1 MQQAG
6 DHIVHVVS
14 SAARISG
21 RPYLKVK
28 QFVQQA
34 SKKKKKKKEKKRK
47 KKERKLMSQRLLI
60 LVLLGYAKAS
70 HIKGRDA
77 KLVPA
82 SL

>member
-28 QFVQQA
+28 QFVQEA
-34 SKKKKKKKEKKRK
+34 SQKKKE
-47 KKERKLMSQRLLI
+47 ERKLMSQRLLI

>member
-28 QFVQQA
+28 QFVQEA
-34 SKKKKKKKEKKRK
+34 SQKK
-47 KKERKLMSQRLLI
+47 RKLMSQRLLI

>member
-28 QFVQQA
+28 QFVQEA
-34 SKKKKKKKEKKRK
+34 SQKKK
-47 KKERKLMSQRLLI
+47 KLMSQRLLI

>member
-28 QFVQQA
+28 QFVKEA
-34 SKKKKKKKEKKRK
+34 SQKKKE
-47 KKERKLMSQRLLI
+47 ERKLMSQRLLI

>member
-28 QFVQQA
+28 QFVQEA
-34 SKKKKKKKEKKRK
+34 SQKKKKKKE
-47 KKERKLMSQRLLI
+47 ERKLMSQRLLI

>member
-14 SAARISG
+14 SAACISG

-28 QFVQQA
+28 QFVQEA
-34 SKKKKKKKEKKRK
+34 SQKKK
-47 KKERKLMSQRLLI
+47 RKLMSQRLLI

>member
-28 QFVQQA
+28 QFVQEA
-34 SKKKKKKKEKKRK
+34 SQKKK
-47 KKERKLMSQRLLI
+47 RKLMSQRLLI